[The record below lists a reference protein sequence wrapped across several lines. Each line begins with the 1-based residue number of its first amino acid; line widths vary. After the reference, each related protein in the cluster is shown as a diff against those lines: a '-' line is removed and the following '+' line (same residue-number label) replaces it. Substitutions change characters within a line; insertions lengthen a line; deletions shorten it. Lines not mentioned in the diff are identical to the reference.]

1 MSKLNK
7 IIHLGILR
15 TVPRFLFNCLNH
27 VLWPGHI
34 SYLNSSAIASV
45 FQKGLFVN
53 RGQLSIG
60 FCVTAFFLGRLVV
73 SERSVSGSSIRTRQE
88 RMPAAFHGCCLQGTF
103 GHYPHGQSVVDTHT
117 EPGAKKT
124 NTGGEPLMSH
134 ATRPHH
140 FHLAFPLSSW
150 VFHIQGTG
158 P

>member
-1 MSKLNK
+1 MTKLNK

-27 VLWPGHI
+27 VLWPGHT

-60 FCVTAFFLGRLVV
+60 FCVTAFFLGRLMV
-73 SERSVSGSSIRTRQE
+73 SERSISGSSSRTRQK

-103 GHYPHGQSVVDTHT
+103 GHYPHRQSVMDTHGT
-117 EPGAKKT
+117 WCKEDQHWRGAMNVT
-124 NTGGEPLMSH
+124 RNSTSPLPSGFS
-134 ATRPHH
+134 T
-140 FHLAFPLSSW
+140 
-150 VFHIQGTG
+150 Q
-158 P
+158 